1 MGHGQLLKEN
11 TLQLKQIPA
20 FQDNYIWMLVVGE
33 YAWVVDPGD
42 ATPVISEL
50 VADKLTLAGILV
62 THHHNDHIGGIEN
75 LLEFAKQQQVLPEVI
90 GPLGENIPHRT
101 RALIEGDTVALFD
114 GIQVNVFEVPGHTK
128 GHIAYYL
135 ESSKFN
141 PTPRLFCG
149 DTLFASGCGRLFEGT
164 PEQMNASLKKLS
176 SLPSETLVYCAHE
189 YTQSNVRF
197 ALAVEEGNKDLSQW
211 AQKVSQLRQ
220 QNRPTVPTTIGH
232 ELLVNPFLRCE
243 QPSVIKA
250 ASQFAQKD
258 LKDPVEVFAA
268 VRSWKD
274 VFK

>member
-1 MGHGQLLKEN
+1 MKEN
-11 TLQLKQIPA
+11 TLQFKQIPA

-50 VADKLTLAGILV
+50 VADKLKLAGILV
-62 THHHNDHIGGIEN
+62 THHHNDHVGGIQD
-75 LLEFAKQQQVLPEVI
+75 LLDFSKSQQVPPEVI
-90 GPLGENIPHRT
+90 GPLGEHIPYRT
-101 RALIEGDTVALFD
+101 RALIEGDSVALFE
-114 GIQVNVFEVPGHTK
+114 GIEAKVFEVPGHTK

-135 ESSKFN
+135 EASKFN
-141 PTPRLFCG
+141 PTPRLLCG

-164 PEQMNASLKKLS
+164 PEQMSASLKKFA
-176 SLPSETLVYCAHE
+176 SLPSETLVCCAHE

-197 ALAVEEGNKDLSQW
+197 SLVVEEGNQDLNQW

-220 QNRPTVPTTIGH
+220 QNQPTVPTTIGH
-232 ELLVNPFLRCE
+232 ELLVNPFLRCD

-268 VRSWKD
+268 IRSWKD